1 MDGDSWAI
9 LPTATDHV
17 KHRLYDGASLRHC
30 CLLLAEIEQAA
41 KQHLEMAV
49 RILGRAHIEAW
60 LFGLYLHFGGYP
72 ALERIA
78 QDTHA
83 STITTYEEFRSFDAQ
98 LRSDKRKAEK
108 RLVAVRKTNDGRAR
122 WNTDNPDKS
131 PKPMLDEPYVPRLR
145 ESGIDLA
152 SRIGDFAG
160 LKPATL
166 PVSVVVDALTKLAP
180 KEGFGRESFR
190 PVYQIYRLVS
200 AVGPHP
206 TLHLYDWYL
215 CPGGFVRIAPEPGG
229 PSMINPTRISALYS
243 TAFLAEW
250 VLSSSGCET
259 PIATEVRQRYEANP
273 DGSAGWAPGS

>member
-1 MDGDSWAI
+1 MTVPTGKRTKPTDRGMRKDTTRLLAEVAAAMESDKWAI
-9 LPTATDHV
+9 LPTATEHA
-17 KHRLYDGASLRHC
+17 KHRMYDGASLRHC
-30 CLLLAEIEQAA
+30 CLLLAEIDQAA

-83 STITTYEEFRSFDAQ
+83 STITTYDEFKNFDAQ

-108 RLVAVRKTNDGRAR
+108 HLAAVRRANAGRAH
-122 WNTDNPDKS
+122 WNTDHPDRP

-145 ESGIDLA
+145 ESGIDLT

-160 LKPATL
+160 LEPATL

-180 KEGFGRESFR
+180 KMNFGRESFR
-190 PVYQIYRLVS
+190 PV
-200 AVGPHP
+200 
-206 TLHLYDWYL
+206 
-215 CPGGFVRIAPEPGG
+215 
-229 PSMINPTRISALYS
+229 
-243 TAFLAEW
+243 
-250 VLSSSGCET
+250 
-259 PIATEVRQRYEANP
+259 
-273 DGSAGWAPGS
+273 